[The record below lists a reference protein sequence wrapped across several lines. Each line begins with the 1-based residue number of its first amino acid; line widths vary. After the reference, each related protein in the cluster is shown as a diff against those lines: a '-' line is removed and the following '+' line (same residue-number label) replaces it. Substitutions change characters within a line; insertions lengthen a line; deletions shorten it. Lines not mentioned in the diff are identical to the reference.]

1 MKKKP
6 VIITI
11 VIVAILAVA
20 TITSISLYPYLTEH
34 KISEIVNDD
43 MQNVVK
49 IELSNGTY
57 GGRAEVTDKN
67 DIKEITE
74 QFSNIKVK
82 KSIIQTFLGAGS
94 SLSLTMVN
102 SDNTTIEITFE
113 AGVRINGTR
122 YNYDRKLID
131 PIIDSIDKHYN
142 LTTPAPREEYII
154 VK

>member
-11 VIVAILAVA
+11 VIVAVAAILIGGGVY
-20 TITSISLYPYLTEH
+20 LYPHLVERT
-34 KISEIVNDD
+34 ISQVVDNDMTD
-43 MQNVVK
+43 VVE